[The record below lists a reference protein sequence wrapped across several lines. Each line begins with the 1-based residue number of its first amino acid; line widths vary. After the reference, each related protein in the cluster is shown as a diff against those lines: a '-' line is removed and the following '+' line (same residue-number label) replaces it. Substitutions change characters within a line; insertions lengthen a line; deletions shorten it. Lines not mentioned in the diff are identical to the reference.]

1 MLLPPVGIAS
11 TCKRRLML
19 VGDAR
24 GQKRR
29 QGNEAPEGLSSK
41 LEGSICLWK
50 ETFHPFCLKLFAQG
64 NPPHPLRHWPT
75 YHLYHVLYY
84 IYLLICL
91 NTPPKWKLLKG
102 QILEATNPQPGL
114 TVMYAE

>member
-11 TCKRRLML
+11 AFKRRLML

-41 LEGSICLWK
+41 LEGNICLWK
-50 ETFHPFCLKLFAQG
+50 ETFHPFCLKLCPRKSSPSSKALVYIPPLPCVVLRIFANLSQ
-64 NPPHPLRHWPT
+64 HPT
-75 YHLYHVLYY
+75 
-84 IYLLICL
+84 
-91 NTPPKWKLLKG
+91 KM
-102 QILEATNPQPGL
+102 EA
-114 TVMYAE
+114 A